1 MSALEGNSGTTLF
14 TFTVSLSAAYDQAVT
29 VNYATADGT
38 ATTADHDYL
47 ASSGTLTFAP
57 GETAKTLTIAVIGDT
72 MIEPDETFFVD
83 LGGASTNAL
92 LVNGHGIGT
101 IIDDDLPSMP
111 GDPGTGCTPDNPYYP
126 NC

>member
-1 MSALEGNSGTTLF
+1 
-14 TFTVSLSAAYDQAVT
+14 VSLSAAYDQAVT

-38 ATTADHDYL
+38 ATTADHDYV

-92 LVNGHGIGT
+92 VINGLGLGT
-101 IIDDDLPSMP
+101 IDDDDLPVQP
-111 GDPGTGCTPDNPYYP
+111 GDPGGQCTPDNPYYP